1 MTGDEGAGD
10 ARSQE
15 LATRLRAVEER
26 LTRACEA
33 VGRTRSDVQLV
44 VVTKFFPASDIS
56 GLLALG
62 VTDVGEN
69 RDQEASAKAEEL
81 GLMDGAD
88 SPRMHFVG
96 QLQTNKASSVAK
108 YAYMV
113 QSVDRPKLVRALDR
127 AVLSQGRM
135 LDVLLQVDLR
145 PGEETEAA
153 PGRGGV
159 APAQL
164 WGLAEGAQEAEGLR
178 LRGLMSV
185 APLGEDPVSAF
196 GRLAELRERFIA
208 DFPQADLLSAGMSA
222 DLEAGIAVGATH
234 VRVGSA
240 ILGLRPQAG

>member
-1 MTGDEGAGD
+1 MNRAENAGD

-15 LATRLRAVEER
+15 LAARLRALEER

-44 VVTKFFPASDIS
+44 AVTKFFPASDVS
-56 GLLALG
+56 ALVALG

-69 RDQEASAKAEEL
+69 RDQEASAKAAEL
-81 GLMDGAD
+81 ELMGGANL
-88 SPRMHFVG
+88 PRIHFVG
-96 QLQTNKASSVAK
+96 QLQTNKASSVAG
-108 YAYMV
+108 YAHLV

-127 AVLSQGRM
+127 AVLARGGV

-145 PGEETEAA
+145 SGEEIEVS

-159 APAQL
+159 APGQL
-164 WGLAEGAQEAEGLR
+164 WELAESAQEAEGLR

-185 APLGEDPVSAF
+185 APLGEDPASAF
-196 GRLAELRERFIA
+196 GRLAELRERFID
-208 DFPQADLLSAGMSA
+208 DFPQAHLLSAGMSA
-222 DLEAGIAVGATH
+222 DLEAGIAAGATH

-240 ILGLRPQAG
+240 ILGPRPQAG

>member
-1 MTGDEGAGD
+1 MTGDKGAKD

-33 VGRTRSDVQLV
+33 VGRARSDVQLV
-44 VVTKFFPASDIS
+44 AVTKFFPASDIS

-81 GLMDGAD
+81 GLMGGAN

-96 QLQTNKASSVAK
+96 QLQTNKASSVAR
-108 YAYMV
+108 YAHMV

-127 AVLSQGRM
+127 AVLTQGRM

-145 PGEETEAA
+145 PGEEIEAD

-164 WGLAEGAQEAEGLR
+164 WGLAECAQEAEGLS

-185 APLGEDPVSAF
+185 APLGEDSVSAF

-208 DFPQADLLSAGMSA
+208 DFPSADLLSAGMSA
-222 DLEAGIAVGATH
+222 DLEAGIAAGATH

-240 ILGLRPQAG
+240 ILGPRPHAG